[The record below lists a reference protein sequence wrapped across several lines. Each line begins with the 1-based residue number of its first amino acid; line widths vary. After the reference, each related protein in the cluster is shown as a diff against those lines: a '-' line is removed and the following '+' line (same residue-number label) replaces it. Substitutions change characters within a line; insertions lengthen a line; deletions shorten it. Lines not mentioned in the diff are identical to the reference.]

1 MTTLATPLLRA
12 AKVFVTSAYA
22 DPEPVGTFLKFAH
35 QDRVKTHTLVDDP
48 AEADIILFIEHSH
61 YVADYFFSQL
71 RNHPLVKKYPGKVF
85 MYNPHDRPWYVLP
98 GLYMCMPKQ
107 RFSGAHMAAG
117 AYIETINP
125 YITCSFGQEPELLFS
140 FYGATTSAPRL
151 EVAKLTHP
159 RGEIIISNVLMYV
172 DNRPEDL
179 QTYYAALLTNSKF
192 VLCPAGAGPSSIRLF
207 EVMKAGRVP
216 VIISD
221 NLVYPK
227 GPAWDKF
234 AVIVPEDRI
243 ADIPAILER
252 QEPLWPE
259 KSRLARLAWEEFFAP
274 DTLFNYYVDSI
285 LALDANSTI
294 PVRIGVTHAF
304 VYFYYVFRKTIVRR
318 IKLLPNLLRGINKRQ

>member
-1 MTTLATPLLRA
+1 MNAIATQPLLRA
-12 AKVFVTSAYA
+12 VKVFVTSAYA

-35 QDRVKTHTLVDDP
+35 QDRVKVHTLVTDP

-61 YVADYFFSQL
+61 YVADYFYSQL
-71 RNHPLVKKYPGKVF
+71 RNHPLVKKYPGKAY

-107 RFSGAHMAAG
+107 RFSSAHMAAG
-117 AYIETINP
+117 AYIEVINP
-125 YITCSFGQEPELLFS
+125 YVTCSFEQEPELLFS
-140 FYGATTSAPRL
+140 FYGATTSPARFK
-151 EVAKLTHP
+151 VAKLTHP
-159 RGEIIISNVLMYV
+159 RGKIIISNVLMYV

-179 QTYYAALLTNSKF
+179 QTYYADLLTNSKF
-192 VLCPAGAGPSSIRLF
+192 VLCPQGAGPSSIRLF

-234 AVIVPEDRI
+234 AVIVPESRI
-243 ADIPAILER
+243 ADIPAILEQ
-252 QEPLWPE
+252 QEPQWPE
-259 KSRLARLAWEEFFAP
+259 KARLARQAWEEFFAP

-285 LALDANSTI
+285 LALNADSTI
-294 PVRIGVTHAF
+294 PVRVGVSHSF
-304 VYFYYVFRKTIVRR
+304 VYLYYVFRKTVVRR
-318 IKLLPNLLRGINKRQ
+318 IKLLANPLREINKK